1 MKSFSLSK
9 FYKKYKHG
17 IPVLLY
23 MILYLT
29 WWGILEQKNARSF
42 QIIHMAID
50 DYIPFCELFII
61 PYVLW
66 FFYVSIVVIYF
77 FFHDRTEYYQ
87 ALMFLFTGMTIFL
100 VISTIWPNM
109 HQLRLSQMPRDNI
122 FTRVI
127 AGLWATDTPTN
138 LWPSIHVYNS
148 LGAHFAIMKSKDF
161 ANKPLIRYASLL
173 LAISIICSTVLIKQH
188 SMFDVLTAFV
198 MAAVMYVF
206 VYRRDFLV
214 VMKSKIK
221 LSFNP

>member
-9 FYKKYKHG
+9 FYEKYKHG

-29 WWGILEQKNARSF
+29 WWGILEQKNARAF

-198 MAAVMYVF
+198 MAAVMYVV

>member
-9 FYKKYKHG
+9 FYEKYKHG

-23 MILYLT
+23 MILYMT
-29 WWGILEQKNARSF
+29 WWGILEQKNARDF

>member
-9 FYKKYKHG
+9 FYEKYKHG

-29 WWGILEQKNARSF
+29 WWGILEQKNARAF

>member
-9 FYKKYKHG
+9 FYEKYKHG

-29 WWGILEQKNARSF
+29 WWGILEQKNARAF

-206 VYRRDFLV
+206 VYRSDFLV

>member
-9 FYKKYKHG
+9 FYEKYKHG

-29 WWGILEQKNARSF
+29 WWEILEQKNARAF

-161 ANKPLIRYASLL
+161 ANKPVIRYASLL

>member
-9 FYKKYKHG
+9 FYEKYKHG

-161 ANKPLIRYASLL
+161 ANKPLIRYSSLL

-188 SMFDVLTAFV
+188 SMFDVLTDFV

>member
-9 FYKKYKHG
+9 FYEKYRHG
-17 IPVLLY
+17 IPLIIY
-23 MILYLT
+23 MIIYLT
-29 WWGILEQKNARSF
+29 WFAWLEKTNVKNY
-42 QIIHMAID
+42 QVIHVALD

-214 VMKSKIK
+214 VMQSKIK

>member
-9 FYKKYKHG
+9 FYEKYKHG

-29 WWGILEQKNARSF
+29 WWGILEQKNARAF

-161 ANKPLIRYASLL
+161 ANKPVIRYASLL

>member
-29 WWGILEQKNARSF
+29 WWGILEQKNARAF

>member
-1 MKSFSLSK
+1 MKQFSFAR
-9 FYKKYKHG
+9 FYEKYKHG
-17 IPVLLY
+17 IPLLLY
-23 MILYLT
+23 MILYMT
-29 WWGILEQKNARSF
+29 WWGILEQKNARDF

-87 ALMFLFTGMTIFL
+87 ALMFLFTGMTVFL

-173 LAISIICSTVLIKQH
+173 LAISIICSTVFIKQH